1 MKIAAYNSAMNSIKE
16 ELARKNE
23 DQVIYATLG
32 SEQKCDDSE

>member
-32 SEQKCDDSE
+32 WEQKCDDSK

>member
-32 SEQKCDDSE
+32 PEQKCDDSK